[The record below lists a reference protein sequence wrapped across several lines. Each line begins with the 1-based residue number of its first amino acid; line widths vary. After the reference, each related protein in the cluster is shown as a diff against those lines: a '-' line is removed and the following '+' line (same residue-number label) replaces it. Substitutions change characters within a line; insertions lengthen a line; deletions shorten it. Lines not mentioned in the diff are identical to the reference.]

1 MRVCSI
7 KANLKLNE
15 EEGIAQVSW
24 ANQSYKE
31 KIKSADSV
39 SSLGVS
45 VISKNYDALELRK
58 FF

>member
-7 KANLKLNE
+7 KANLKLLDE
-15 EEGIAQVSW
+15 EIIAQVAW

-31 KIKSADSV
+31 KNRSADSLI
-39 SSLGVS
+39 SLGISIV
-45 VISKNYDALELRK
+45 SKNYDALELRK